1 MTATALRCWERRRWD
16 EDDPR
21 DVRLQLRSP
30 AAHSRR
36 ARLASRTRCPS
47 LTLIVMASTCA
58 GWLVVIDRGLKTSL
72 TSSMA
77 QPSSLGEGLGNA
89 FARWSPDASL
99 HASWERMR
107 A

>member
-1 MTATALRCWERRRWD
+1 
-16 EDDPR
+16 
-21 DVRLQLRSP
+21 
-30 AAHSRR
+30 
-36 ARLASRTRCPS
+36 
-47 LTLIVMASTCA
+47 MASTCA